1 MLPREEER
9 ERKKERKKER
19 ERERDERETRER
31 RERDDIQEKTY
42 SGHLIIH
49 SSGLKFDL
57 KRKWN
62 GNEVVQS

>member
-9 ERKKERKKER
+9 ERKKESKREREREKER
-19 ERERDERETRER
+19 ERERD
-31 RERDDIQEKTY
+31 DIQERTY
-42 SGHLIIH
+42 LRHLIIH

-57 KRKWN
+57 TRKWN